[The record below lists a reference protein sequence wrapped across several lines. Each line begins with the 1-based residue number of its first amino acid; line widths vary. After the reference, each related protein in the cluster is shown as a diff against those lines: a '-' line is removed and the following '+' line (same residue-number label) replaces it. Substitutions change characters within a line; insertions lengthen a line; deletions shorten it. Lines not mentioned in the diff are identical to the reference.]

1 MPQFF
6 SYPYNYN
13 ELSNYVKDKD
23 TENAA
28 KVSDN
33 NHDSFV
39 EINTSDEEAERKIKF
54 TFSKEN
60 KVNAI
65 FILAENINFVDG
77 GGLSGLD
84 ELEPRSGDKQYL
96 YQKLDTPQTID
107 NMSGL
112 ELTFDSPS
120 VGKVYEVLLLEEY
133 EDLKYYTP
141 ILNYR
146 EMVSRLSKNRKDELD
161 AKLANQP
168 VSSFSEVQL
177 VQTQEGVGV
186 HEDIYGHR
194 TEYRQY
200 GYRPKYQ
207 ITYTAPLQTLE
218 EVRSLQRFR
227 ENNLNFTFAQDLK
240 IYPSRIFPCHF
251 SDFSLPIS
259 YTLPH
264 IAQAERYTVKFTIQ
278 EN

>member
-13 ELSNYVKDKD
+13 ELSNYVKDSA

-39 EINTSDEEAERKIKF
+39 EVDDATMIEF
-54 TFSKEN
+54 TFSN
-60 KVNAI
+60 KPDADNPKQADAI
-65 FILAENINFVDG
+65 FILAENIGSVSG

-84 ELEPRSGDKQYL
+84 DLEPPLGAKQDIYR
-96 YQKLDTPQTID
+96 KIDTPRTID
-107 NMSGL
+107 SNTPL
-112 ELTFDSPS
+112 ELTFTKDSFA
-120 VGKVYEVLLLEEY
+120 VGKAKVYEVFLLKTDIELTY
-133 EDLKYYTP
+133 NDP
-141 ILNYR
+141 IGG
-146 EMVSRLSKNRKDELD
+146 SG
-161 AKLANQP
+161 Q
-168 VSSFSEVQL
+168 SSFSEVQL
-177 VQTQEGVGV
+177 VQTQEGVGI

-227 ENNLNFTFAQDLK
+227 ENNLNFTFAQDRETYL
-240 IYPSRIFPCHF
+240 SRIFPCHF